1 MVSLVASKTVLDFLN
16 LGITP
21 LNFNETHIVLIP
33 KVKDPKRVMD
43 FRSIS
48 LCNVAYKI
56 ASKTIAN
63 RLKQMLPQLVCE
75 NQSAFVVE
83 RLITDNVLVAS
94 KTMYHISQKRKGK
107 VGEMALKLDM
117 NKAYDRVEWRYLERI
132 MQKMGFVEKWVTLI
146 MQCLSTVTY
155 AI

>member
-1 MVSLVASKTVLDFLN
+1 M
-16 LGITP
+16 
-21 LNFNETHIVLIP
+21 NFNETHIVLIP

-75 NQSAFVVE
+75 NQSAFVAE

-117 NKAYDRVEWRYLERI
+117 SKAYDRVEWRYLERI